1 MKTRPTSKGLRY
13 EDRCRIRQELLE
25 KAAAEVVTICSRFSD
40 VRAVYAYGSYARGT
54 VGPTSDLDILIVRE
68 TTLPRFQREDD
79 IRLHLRTPVGFDLL
93 VVRPEEFTD
102 TMPANSVGSR
112 ILAEAKL
119 LYAI

>member
-1 MKTRPTSKGLRY
+1 MKAHAASRGLRY

-25 KAAAEVVTICSRFSD
+25 KAVAEIVTICSQFSD

-68 TTLPRFQREDD
+68 TNLPRFQREDD
-79 IRLHLRTPVGFDLL
+79 IRLRLRTPVGFDLL
-93 VVRPEEFTD
+93 VVRPDEFTH

-119 LYAI
+119 IYAV